1 MTHESQYQ
9 ITGRKEEWFTLY
21 EARKALL
28 NMATHGKL
36 MDSTAITRSGRS
48 VAYFSEWTETVR
60 PMFGAHEQE
69 RHVLFSW
76 ENPQARPL

>member
-9 ITGRKEEWFTLY
+9 ITGRKGEWFTLY

-28 NMATHGKL
+28 NMAKDGRL
-36 MDSTAITRSGRS
+36 LDSTTIVRSRRC

-60 PMFGAHEQE
+60 PMFGAYEQE